1 MIEELAELHPVGRI
15 GEPTDVGD
23 VAVWLAGDESRFVT
37 GQVITVDGG
46 RLSRP
51 SLPRIISPVS

>member
-1 MIEELAELHPVGRI
+1 MIAELAKLHPIGRVGD
-15 GEPTDVGD
+15 TDDVGD

-46 RLSRP
+46 RTARP
-51 SLPRIISPVS
+51 SLPGMLL